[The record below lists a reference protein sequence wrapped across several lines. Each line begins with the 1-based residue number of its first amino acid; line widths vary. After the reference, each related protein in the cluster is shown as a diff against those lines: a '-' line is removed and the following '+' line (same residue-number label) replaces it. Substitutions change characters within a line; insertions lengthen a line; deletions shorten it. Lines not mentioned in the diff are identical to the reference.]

1 MIANNATVGDINKI
15 ADDLRWKAWIGG
27 SLPEGAGCAE
37 TAFYTSLVNIYLQYK
52 YGVKSYDE
60 AESEARCAR
69 SAFIKAELNEQMF
82 VKSAELWRRIEAPAE
97 RFQREKTLEAAEA
110 FYRAVYNV

>member
-1 MIANNATVGDINKI
+1 MIANNATVGDIKKI
-15 ADDLRWKAWIGG
+15 ADDLRWKAWRGD
-27 SLPEGAGCAE
+27 SLPKGAGCAE

-69 SAFIKAELNEQMF
+69 AAFIKAALNEQMF
-82 VKSAELWRRIEAPAE
+82 EKSANLWRRIEAPAE
-97 RFQREKTLEAAEA
+97 RYRHEKTLEAAEA
-110 FYRAVYNV
+110 FYRSVYNV

>member
-15 ADDLRWKAWIGG
+15 ADDLIGKAWRGD

-37 TAFYTSLVNIYLQYK
+37 TAFYTSLVNLYLQYK
-52 YGVKSYDE
+52 ACVKSYEE
-60 AESEARCAR
+60 AKSEARCAR
-69 SAFIKAELNEQMF
+69 AAFIKAELNEQMF
-82 VKSAELWRRIEAPAE
+82 EKSADLWRRIEAPAE
-97 RFQREKTLEAAEA
+97 RFIHEKTLEAAEA